1 MYLGKSEV
9 GIARET
15 NIGMKAV
22 IKLVEV
28 YYYTKRCITGDN
40 FFTSIDL
47 CLHLW
52 EKGLTYLGT
61 IRSNK
66 IEIPLSFLKNKLRA
80 VGSSCFAFKDS
91 LTLVSFVP
99 KIAKAVIL
107 VSTRHHEA
115 KINSTTQKP
124 DMIMDYNKYKSYY

>member
-1 MYLGKSEV
+1 MGKSEV

-28 YYYTKRCITGDN
+28 YYYTKRCITADN

-66 IEIPLSFLKNKLRA
+66 IEIP
-80 VGSSCFAFKDS
+80 
-91 LTLVSFVP
+91 
-99 KIAKAVIL
+99 VIL